1 MSLHN
6 QGTAAQPARKQTHGI
21 HELEEM
27 LTDSPTPQSVC
38 TKLAEILG
46 VHSHEIALLRV
57 EKGTLRF
64 IFPAELRSAG
74 IIPITGSAVAA
85 RTAASRTSL
94 LSNSF
99 ARIKH
104 VSLFESVKL
113 EVPGEGVAEQPPIQ
127 KIMSVPVAN
136 PDGRALG
143 VLQISRK
150 GLDSSLAGSDFTG
163 QDLKLVERGS
173 SVLARMRFMQEG
185 APLDETA
192 E

>member
-1 MSLHN
+1 V
-6 QGTAAQPARKQTHGI
+6 Q
-21 HELEEM
+21 
-27 LTDSPTPQSVC
+27 
-38 TKLAEILG
+38 
-46 VHSHEIALLRV
+46 
-57 EKGTLRF
+57 KGTLRC

-74 IIPITGSAVAA
+74 MIPITGSAVAA

-99 ARIKH
+99 ARVKH
-104 VSLFESVKL
+104 VRLFESVKL

-136 PDGRALG
+136 PDCKVLG

-150 GLDSSLAGSDFTG
+150 GLDSSLARSDFTG
-163 QDLKLVERGS
+163 QDLKWVGKGS
-173 SVLARMRFMQEG
+173 SVLARMPFMQEG
-185 APLDETA
+185 APRDETA